1 MKITKSWSP
10 GIPRGTQK
18 GGKSTQ
24 VVVGSV
30 VDSRVEKKRARRRQK
45 GGRWMSKPSKI
56 QRRSI
61 RISHASVGDKTTQTG
76 VQGQSFRRS
85 GEYIYY
91 ENDRNT
97 TLEETQFRDQIREPK
112 YTQKDECKIS
122 FVFVW
127 TLPKTCFSE
136 FRSLWAQKRVFSIR
150 KPIDFKRFVE
160 FAKPL

>member
-45 GGRWMSKPSKI
+45 GGMWMSKPSKI

-76 VQGQSFRRS
+76 VQGPSFRRS

-91 ENDRNT
+91 EKASKHDLRKNSISRPDSGAQIYPKRCVQNLICFCLDPPENVFFRVSV
-97 TLEETQFRDQIREPK
+97 TLGPK
-112 YTQKDECKIS
+112 ACFFY
-122 FVFVW
+122 W
-127 TLPKTCFSE
+127 KTN
-136 FRSLWAQKRVFSIR
+136 
-150 KPIDFKRFVE
+150 RF
-160 FAKPL
+160 